1 MWASD
6 GSFYKAAFDNLTH
19 ESILEVVNTRN
30 KSGLFNNEKDFRS
43 LLSDIS
49 YNSSGH
55 IVGAGVATIGWVE
68 KVNLTALAEFGSVQ
82 RGESLDKLTSQFEDA
97 LIEVTSDRSEQP
109 ENITTYVI
117 VAKSFFQA
125 LESQAFKDAGMLLV
139 GYLIVLVYVIFM
151 IGRCNFVEQ
160 RFFLGLGGILG
171 VAMGIIFSY
180 GLCSALGFWYSPAH
194 TVIPF
199 LMLGIGLCHQ
209 LKHHVQNLYIKGIDD
224 MFVIIQCRNTLS
236 EADKSKDVVERLGV
250 TLRHAGVAITI
261 TSITNFIAF
270 GIGATTAM
278 PALKSFC
285 VYASIGILSIFFF
298 QVGFIKIL
306 LWIHR
311 LYLCVYIE
319 HLVHSTARSGRVPT
333 RGWT

>member
-1 MWASD
+1 MVCFETSILELWASD
-6 GSFYKAAFDNLTH
+6 GAFHSAAFDNLTD

-30 KSGLFNNEKDFRS
+30 KSGLFNNEKDFSS
-43 LLSDIS
+43 LLSDIT

-55 IVGAGVATIGWVE
+55 IVGAGVATIAWVE

-82 RGESLDKLTSQFEDA
+82 RGESLDKFTSQFEDA
-97 LIEVTSDRSEQP
+97 LIEVTSDRSQQP

-199 LMLGIGLCHQ
+199 LMLGIGQH
-209 LKHHVQNLYIKGIDD
+209 
-224 MFVIIQCRNTLS
+224 S
-236 EADKSKDVVERLGV
+236 KSKYPL
-250 TLRHAGVAITI
+250 
-261 TSITNFIAF
+261 F
-270 GIGATTAM
+270 
-278 PALKSFC
+278 
-285 VYASIGILSIFFF
+285 
-298 QVGFIKIL
+298 
-306 LWIHR
+306 
-311 LYLCVYIE
+311 
-319 HLVHSTARSGRVPT
+319 
-333 RGWT
+333 

>member
-6 GSFYKAAFDNLTH
+6 GSFDRAAFDNLTD

-30 KSGLFNNEKDFRS
+30 KSGLFNNEKDFSS

-49 YNSSGH
+49 YNSTGH

-68 KVNLTALAEFGSVQ
+68 KVNLTALAEWGSVQ
-82 RGESLDKLTSQFEDA
+82 RGESLDKITSQFEDA

-109 ENITTYVI
+109 ENITTYVF
-117 VAKSFFQA
+117 VGKSFFQA

-151 IGRCNFVEQ
+151 IGSCNFVEQ

-199 LMLGIGLCHQ
+199 LMLGIGLFSIHYKCH
-209 LKHHVQNLYIKGIDD
+209 
-224 MFVIIQCRNTLS
+224 VIL
-236 EADKSKDVVERLGV
+236 
-250 TLRHAGVAITI
+250 
-261 TSITNFIAF
+261 
-270 GIGATTAM
+270 
-278 PALKSFC
+278 FC
-285 VYASIGILSIFFF
+285 
-298 QVGFIKIL
+298 
-306 LWIHR
+306 
-311 LYLCVYIE
+311 
-319 HLVHSTARSGRVPT
+319 
-333 RGWT
+333 

>member
-6 GSFYKAAFDNLTH
+6 GSFDRAAFDNLTD

-30 KSGLFNNEKDFRS
+30 KSGLFNNEKDFSS

-49 YNSSGH
+49 YNSTGH

-68 KVNLTALAEFGSVQ
+68 KVNLTALAEWGSVQ
-82 RGESLDKLTSQFEDA
+82 RGESLDKITSQFEDA

-109 ENITTYVI
+109 ENITTYVF
-117 VAKSFFQA
+117 VGKSFFQA

-151 IGRCNFVEQ
+151 IGSCNFVEQ

-199 LMLGIGLCHQ
+199 LMLGIGLFSIHYKCR
-209 LKHHVQNLYIKGIDD
+209 
-224 MFVIIQCRNTLS
+224 VIL
-236 EADKSKDVVERLGV
+236 
-250 TLRHAGVAITI
+250 
-261 TSITNFIAF
+261 
-270 GIGATTAM
+270 
-278 PALKSFC
+278 FC
-285 VYASIGILSIFFF
+285 
-298 QVGFIKIL
+298 
-306 LWIHR
+306 
-311 LYLCVYIE
+311 
-319 HLVHSTARSGRVPT
+319 
-333 RGWT
+333 